1 MARASRVASNNRG
14 VSPLVTALV
23 SFSLA
28 TGWVWLVAGTHLH
41 EMMVGAGVVVLA
53 TLFLLLV
60 HRSQPN
66 PIQLRWKDVAQ
77 GWRIPWYLVC
87 DTWVVTLVLLRDL
100 LHLRPAGSHY
110 RVCGFKYGKRD
121 PAVLGRGILA
131 TIYMTATPNSIVL
144 GIDPQSSKMLFHQLE
159 RAGVT
164 KMARALGAQP

>member
-1 MARASRVASNNRG
+1 MARASGVASKNRSSSA
-14 VSPLVTALV
+14 VVIALV
-23 SFSLA
+23 AFSLA
-28 TGWVWLVAGTHLH
+28 AGWVWLVAGTHLH
-41 EMMVGAGVVVLA
+41 EMMVGAGVVLLA

-66 PIQLRWKDVAQ
+66 LIQLRWKDVAQ

-110 RVCGFKYGKRD
+110 RVCGFRYGKRD
-121 PAVLGRGILA
+121 RAVLGRGILA
-131 TIYMTATPNSIVL
+131 TIYMTATPNSIVV
-144 GIDPQSSKMLFHQLE
+144 GIDPESSKMLFHQLE

-164 KMARALGAQP
+164 KMARALGAQS

>member
-1 MARASRVASNNRG
+1 MVRASGVASKNRSCSA
-14 VSPLVTALV
+14 VVIALMA
-23 SFSLA
+23 FCLA

-66 PIQLRWKDVAQ
+66 PVQLHWKDVAQ

-110 RVCGFKYGKRD
+110 RVCGFRYSERD

-159 RAGVT
+159 RAGVP